1 MIEAFRA
8 DASLAIGAG
17 HVMRCLTLADRL
29 KARGRACV
37 FISRDLAGNLC
48 ELVRERGHDVEVL
61 RGRGIPYAA
70 HEQAP
75 FHAAWLECPWRED
88 ARQTRAALGRIGAA
102 RLVVDHYALDA
113 RWEQAV
119 SAPGLRMM
127 ALDDLADRPH
137 AVDMLLDQNL
147 GREARDYAGLVP
159 ATCVLLVGPRH
170 ALTGPRFAELRAAS
184 LARRARPSLGRIL
197 VSMGGVDP
205 ADATSAALACIEA
218 ARLGP
223 DASVLVVMGRHAPW
237 LDKVRAAAAAMATKV
252 EVAVDVRDMAERM
265 AGMDLAIGGAGGT
278 AWERC
283 SLGLPSIVVVL
294 AGNQRAG
301 ARALG
306 AAGAAWTID
315 SLAELPTALPALL
328 ALAQDG
334 AELARVSRR
343 AADVADGLG
352 AERVCDAWE
361 SAA

>member
-1 MIEAFRA
+1 MIHAFRA
-8 DASLAIGAG
+8 DASLSIGAG
-17 HVMRCLTLADRL
+17 HIMRCLTLADEL

-37 FISRDLAGNLC
+37 FLSRDLDGNLC
-48 ELVRERGHDVEVL
+48 KLVLERGHGVEVL
-61 RGRGIPYAA
+61 RGRGVAYAE
-70 HEQAP
+70 HEHAP

-88 ARQTRAALGRIGAA
+88 ARQVREALGRIGAA

-119 SAPGLRMM
+119 SSPGLRVM

-147 GREARDYAGLVP
+147 GREVRDYAGLVP
-159 ATCVLLVGPRH
+159 SRCALLVGPRH
-170 ALTGPRFAELRAAS
+170 ALTGPRFAELRAES
-184 LARRARPSLGRIL
+184 LARRAQPSLRRIL

-205 ADATSAALACIEA
+205 SDATSAALACIES
-218 ARLGP
+218 ARLRS

-237 LDKVRAAAAAMATKV
+237 LDKVRAAAAAMSTKV
-252 EVAVDVRDMAERM
+252 EVVVDVRDMAERM
-265 AGMDLAIGGAGGT
+265 AGADLAIGGAGGT

-294 AGNQRAG
+294 AENQRVG

-306 AAGAAWTID
+306 AAGAAWTIGA
-315 SLAELPTALPALL
+315 LVELPTALPALL
-328 ALAQDG
+328 VRAQDG
-334 AELARVSRR
+334 AELARLSRC

-361 SAA
+361 AAA